1 MNVITC
7 ILLVIGTTTSE
18 FPSLKTFLLV
28 VQDAW
33 QRRIVVCMDCSML
46 MTNSWIH
53 DIFMNGATDYIKQHY
68 QDEKPFFLY
77 LAFTDPVWL
86 FCLYSIH

>member
-1 MNVITC
+1 
-7 ILLVIGTTTSE
+7 
-18 FPSLKTFLLV
+18 
-28 VQDAW
+28 
-33 QRRIVVCMDCSML
+33 ML

-86 FCLYSIH
+86 FCLYSNHQHAGGWEGIAEVFLSFPV